1 MGGRPTLPPFTHV
14 MTSRKGECAM
24 TKIQAVLIRVGML
37 ALVGLAAAI
46 ARAQDAASLVP
57 SDIRA
62 RGTLKVGSQQTFPP
76 VEFREPGKQD
86 VTGASADLL
95 AEIAKRL
102 NLRLEFVQAEY
113 AALIPGIEANRF
125 DVASGGI
132 SDTEE
137 REEKLDFV
145 NYMRSG
151 GSILVRSDDPAR
163 YETIA
168 DFCGRSVATLLGSRV
183 IMTAVEKASEACVA
197 KGAQPIRAEQLPS
210 APDARMQLDL
220 KRVDGYLGDFPA
232 LVYMRT
238 QLPGRYNIVG
248 GSYILTPY
256 ITSWGFAKNRAGLR
270 DAVRKATQD
279 MVADGAYKAIMTKWG
294 LDGGGL
300 AEITIN
306 LPASK
311 RNLN

>member
-1 MGGRPTLPPFTHV
+1 MKLTRSLL
-14 MTSRKGECAM
+14 S
-24 TKIQAVLIRVGML
+24 
-37 ALVGLAAAI
+37 LVGAVALHCLGATASH
-46 ARAQDAASLVP
+46 AQDAASLVP
-57 SDIRA
+57 QDIRA

-76 VEFREPGKQD
+76 IEFREPGKQV

-102 NLRLEFVQAEY
+102 NLKLEYIQAEY
-113 AALIPGIEANRF
+113 AALIPGIEADRF

-151 GSILVRSDDPAR
+151 GSILVRSDEAGLYR
-163 YETIA
+163 TIN
-168 DFCGRSVATLLGSRV
+168 DFCGKGTATLLGGRV
-183 IMTAVEKASEACVA
+183 IMAAVEKASEGCVT
-197 KGAQPIRAEQLPS
+197 KGSQPIRAEQLPS

-232 LVYMRT
+232 LVYMMS
-238 QLPGRYNIVG
+238 QFPGRYKIVG
-248 GSYILTPY
+248 DNYILTPY
-256 ITSWGFAKNRAGLR
+256 ITSWGFAKKRTGLR
-270 DAVRKATQD
+270 DAVQKATQA
-279 MVADGAYKAIMTKWG
+279 MVADGTYKTIMAKWG
-294 LDGGGL
+294 VDGAGL
-300 AEITIN
+300 SEISIN

-311 RNLN
+311 RQ